1 MRRASLLLA
10 ISCGLL
16 AGALA
21 AGPALAQQNG
31 SQAGTGNS
39 FSGMKLSNDKPIQI
53 ESDNLEVHD
62 KDSTAIF
69 TGNVNVVQGTTLMK
83 AGRMVVHYV
92 KGAKDDRGAK
102 DDAGKADNA
111 SQKTDGAV
119 GNMMAGGASNIKSI
133 EVDGKVY
140 VKSNDQIATGD
151 HGTFDMQTQVL
162 VLEGNEVVLTQGD
175 NVVMGCK
182 LTANLKTGLSK
193 LDGCGSAKD
202 KGRVKVL
209 LTPDN
214 KKKAAD

>member
-1 MRRASLLLA
+1 M
-10 ISCGLL
+10 SCGLL

-21 AGPALAQQNG
+21 AGPALAQQSG

-92 KGAKDDRGAK
+92 KGAKDE
-102 DDAGKADNA
+102 AGKADNA

>member
-1 MRRASLLLA
+1 
-10 ISCGLL
+10 
-16 AGALA
+16 
-21 AGPALAQQNG
+21 
-31 SQAGTGNS
+31 
-39 FSGMKLSNDKPIQI
+39 
-53 ESDNLEVHD
+53 
-62 KDSTAIF
+62 
-69 TGNVNVVQGTTLMK
+69 VQGTTLMK